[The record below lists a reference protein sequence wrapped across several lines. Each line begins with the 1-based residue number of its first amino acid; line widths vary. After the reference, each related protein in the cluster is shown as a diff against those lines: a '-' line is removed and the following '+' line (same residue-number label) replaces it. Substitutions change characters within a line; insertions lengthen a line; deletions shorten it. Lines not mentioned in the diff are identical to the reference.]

1 MKVLLF
7 INFSIIRILIFP
19 NLILQHDS
27 KNPPINPFFYHAPQP
42 CPFIAIFP
50 GYTNSNSR
58 DGTETFTQC
67 NYKWPETFMGAVI
80 DPLCTCKRT
89 FHLTCSLF
97 YHRITPGYWWFHL
110 QIPNI
115 ASLWMMFC
123 HLSKPPKY
131 GSSSTKFLQN
141 FTLLWINK
149 CSKSGPSK
157 HLPQIISW
165 VSGHQN

>member
-19 NLILQHDS
+19 TLILQHDS

-67 NYKWPETFMGAVI
+67 NYKWPETFMWAVI
-80 DPLCTCKRT
+80 DPLCTCKEH
-89 FHLTCSLF
+89 FIWLVHYF
-97 YHRITPGYWWFHL
+97 ITGLLLDIGGFTYKSPTSQVYGWCFVIFLNHQSMDPVL
-110 QIPNI
+110 Q
-115 ASLWMMFC
+115 SS
-123 HLSKPPKY
+123 SKISPFY
-131 GSSSTKFLQN
+131 GS
-141 FTLLWINK
+141 INVAK
-149 CSKSGPSK
+149 VV
-157 HLPQIISW
+157 PQSIYLK
-165 VSGHQN
+165 